1 MSDPMRTISLKIPP
15 ELDALLDE
23 LAEARQLSR
32 SAVVREAVLA
42 YAAKRGP
49 SVTQRVDALVTP
61 IDGPRDLSAN
71 PRHLDDFGR

>member
-1 MSDPMRTISLKIPP
+1 MSDPMRTISLKIPA

-23 LAEARQLSR
+23 LAEARHLSR

-42 YAAKRGP
+42 YAAKQGP

-61 IDGPRDLSAN
+61 IDGPRDLSTN